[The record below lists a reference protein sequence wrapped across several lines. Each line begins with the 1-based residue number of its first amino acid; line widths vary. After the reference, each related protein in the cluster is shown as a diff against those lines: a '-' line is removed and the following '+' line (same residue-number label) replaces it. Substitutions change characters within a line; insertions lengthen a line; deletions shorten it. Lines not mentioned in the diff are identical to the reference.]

1 MQLATR
7 ALCVATV
14 RTDTERRQQAPC
26 HTADVLRILSASVA
40 GCVACG
46 NGEKAESIQ
55 VESVVL
61 LLLLVLAVLLGAYR
75 MYANRVAQLSG
86 AT

>member
-1 MQLATR
+1 MYC
-7 ALCVATV
+7 ALF
-14 RTDTERRQQAPC
+14 
-26 HTADVLRILSASVA
+26 SAGVA
-40 GCVACG
+40 GCLACG

-61 LLLLVLAVLLGAYR
+61 LLLLVLAILFGAYR